1 MFYYLLFMK
10 KIINKFSV
18 RKMIGAYVL
27 LAMLGVMILPSLAMA
42 ASITSAKATFGRLK
56 ASTAS
61 DSVVVNFVTPTGIQT
76 GGADTITLTFSA
88 DFTLAAES
96 ATNFDIGLG
105 DSGTCSTASYTDE
118 TVVTTGASATEWNVD
133 VTGQVITF
141 SPETDDTLSAGFCI
155 RFEMGTAATTGGTGS
170 ASTISNGAVDDDDTI
185 TVGGAFGDSGT
196 IDIPLVDDD
205 QVNITAS
212 VNSSIT
218 FDLDAVS
225 ADTCGSTENGTPYD
239 VPLGTVTTT
248 DTRVS
253 GTTDTIKHICV
264 DLDTNASGGAIVTV
278 KNANGSSG
286 LVSTSVPADDI
297 DSTDG
302 SVGDGTENYGL
313 CIVTTSATTGTLDD
327 SELGGYDG
335 DTCAANSETNNVQAL
350 STTPETIFDTNGAPI
365 AGGRGQIAVNASIT
379 GVQAAHTDYT
389 DTLTFIATGTF

>member
-1 MFYYLLFMK
+1 MK
-10 KIINKFSV
+10 KFSKIFEKVFSGILII
-18 RKMIGAYVL
+18 
-27 LAMLGVMILPSLAMA
+27 AMLSVYFVPATVDA

-56 ASTAS
+56 ASTDA
-61 DSVVVNFVTPTGIQT
+61 DSVVVQFVTPTGIQS

-118 TVVTTGASATEWNVD
+118 IVALTPSSTDWGVD

-141 SPETDDTLSAGFCI
+141 SPATDDTLTAGFCI

-170 ASTISNGAVDDDDTI
+170 ASTIANGAVDDDDTI
-185 TVGGAFGDSGT
+185 TIGGVFGDSGT
-196 IDIPLVDDD
+196 IDIPIVDND
-205 QVNITAS
+205 QVTVTAT
-212 VNSSIT
+212 VTSSIT
-218 FDLDAVS
+218 FDLDTTS
-225 ADTCGSTENGTPYD
+225 SDTCSTTETATPYS
-239 VPLGTVTTT
+239 VALGTITTT
-248 DTRVS
+248 DSRVS
-253 GTTDTIKHICV
+253 GATDTINHICV

-278 KNANGSSG
+278 NNANGASG

-297 DSTDG
+297 DSSDG
-302 SVGDGTENYGL
+302 SIADGAENYGL
-313 CIVTTSATTGTLDD
+313 CIVSTSATTGTLDD

-350 STTPETIFDTNGAPI
+350 STTPETMFDTNGAPI
-365 AGGRGQIAVNASIT
+365 AAGRGQIAVNASIT
-379 GVQAAHTDYT
+379 GVQPAHTDYT